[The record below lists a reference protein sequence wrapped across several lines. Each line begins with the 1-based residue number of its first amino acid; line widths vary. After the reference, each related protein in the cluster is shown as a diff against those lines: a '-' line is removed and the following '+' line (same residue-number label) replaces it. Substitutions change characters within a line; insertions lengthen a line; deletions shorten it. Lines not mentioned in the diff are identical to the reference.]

1 MEMVTIP
8 KVRLEN
14 LESKE
19 THLETLKL
27 LGLEQWQG
35 YFTEDWTNN
44 EETKKHLL
52 QSMSDM

>member
-1 MEMVTIP
+1 MVTIP